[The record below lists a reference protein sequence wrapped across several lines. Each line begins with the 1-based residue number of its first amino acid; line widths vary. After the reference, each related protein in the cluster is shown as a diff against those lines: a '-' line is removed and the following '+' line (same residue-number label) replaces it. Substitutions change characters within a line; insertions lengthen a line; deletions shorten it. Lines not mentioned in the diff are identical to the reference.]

1 MNISSV
7 HCYTFTKKMDPLSI
21 DPGFGTQLKSTL
33 VRIKL
38 VPDPPPKPDEDY
50 FDLEHAITMAG
61 KDPDYLA
68 RRLYD
73 DIKSEKSKPTWKV
86 MAQLVENPEDSDVNI
101 YDATKTLSEKKFPLK
116 EFGKITLTE
125 CPKNFFT
132 QVEQAGF
139 NPANVVPGWD
149 ISPDPRMSEPVDPFG
164 HKANFRAHLVLQ
176 IRLFAYGD
184 TQRYRLGVNS
194 DQLPTNRPCSYVYSP
209 TRRDGA
215 CNMTNYANARNYI
228 RDSGKPPDGYYR
240 SSLDWNGTLE
250 RFKSE
255 IDEVNDY
262 LQCSDHYK
270 SMTEKLKK
278 NFVTNVAASLSTAMQ
293 ETQKKSLGECTP
305 SKTSNRLTVALLTYL
320 GQKSGTRLIM
330 T

>member
-1 MNISSV
+1 
-7 HCYTFTKKMDPLSI
+7 MDPI
-21 DPGFGTQLKSTL
+21 FGTQLKSTL

-38 VPDPPPKPDEDY
+38 VPDPSPEPDEDY
-50 FDLEHAITMAG
+50 FDLEEAITMAG

-73 DIKSEKSKPTWKV
+73 DIKSEESKPTWKV
-86 MAQLVENPEDSDVNI
+86 MAQLIEDPDESDVNI
-101 YDATKTLSEKKFPLK
+101 YDATKTLSETQFPFK

-149 ISPDPRMSEPVDPFG
+149 ISPDP
-164 HKANFRAHLVLQ
+164 LLQ

-255 IDEVNDY
+255 INKVTEYD
-262 LQCSDHYK
+262 QCSDHYE
-270 SMTEKLKK
+270 SLTEKLKK

-293 ETQKKSLGECTP
+293 ETQKKSLEIWNEIDPDLKQKIQTAINQRVKSNQTLARAPGVIAGAEKNHEASYLPPTAPDP
-305 SKTSNRLTVALLTYL
+305 STEVVKNIF
-320 GQKSGTRLIM
+320 KKI
-330 T
+330 